1 MAARRVVLCI
11 GDETVTGRPVSEL
24 TAIDPS
30 YADPQTDF
38 VTWNIQAQAWQDLTP
53 GTNSNTV
60 AVANDLWSYE
70 SRLREGFRSRFP
82 TETLYLIK
90 YAAAGSIRDWSLDGG
105 ALMTGL
111 VAEVAAAAADVSPT
125 DTLSI
130 DAICVSIQKDDHQLD
145 TWRSYGHSLRDLL
158 QTIRA
163 TLDAIAD
170 VDVGTLRDDGDITP
184 IAVLGPHYD
193 YDVSDDRLVHT
204 RMQVEI
210 LENEDDRT
218 RVVRSHGLLA
228 ESDDSYAASAA
239 VSLGQLVADHLFL
252 PAYNDAS
259 NPEAA
264 LVLGCGDSTME
275 GSFTVPTS
283 LPAHQQEALT
293 GAKMWQPRLGS
304 FATLQAGSSILVP
317 TANNSISWPQV
328 IGYYGIEIG
337 LCDKIRDVHDVYYV
351 KGSQISSR
359 ASDTRG
365 RLDTGGL
372 PPPPHGDVNMVSWAP
387 GEGKL
392 SDMCI
397 FGWFVSA
404 VQALRA
410 DSKKPALKLCVIS
423 VGLNDTAY
431 AASDAA
437 GVRPSIESIVAR
449 VKKLCADY
457 SVDTSGLRFVVLV
470 PPTYALEGQA
480 PFNNSDQAKLDVVRA
495 DLLSMPDIHADVT
508 VIDLSNHASTD
519 NYHQNDAG
527 TATLVDDIYKAYLQG
542 APDAVRPMF
551 SPTMGH
557 LRAALRLSQV
567 PDTNDAV
574 KMIDSANQ
582 TAKAAFF
589 SALGQDKIEAL
600 QAIPYTTNPQ
610 SKNEHLRNLA
620 VETEVKMMRSEL
632 LRTLPLMFKDGS
644 STVQS
649 WNDEA
654 AFREGG
660 TLQTENEIKRLRGE
674 ITNGLDMLRNSQI
687 FGAGGVSVESIPGT
701 DNNSPGDS
709 TFKVI

>member
-1 MAARRVVLCI
+1 MAVRRVILCI

-30 YADPQTDF
+30 YANAQTDF
-38 VTWNIQAQAWQDLTP
+38 DVWNIQAQAWENLTP

-60 AVANDLWSYE
+60 VAASNLWSYE
-70 SRLREGFRSRFP
+70 SRLREGLRSRFP
-82 TETLYLIK
+82 TEKLYLIK
-90 YAAAGSIRDWSLDGG
+90 YAAAGSIRDWSQDGG
-105 ALMTGL
+105 ALLTAL
-111 VAEVAAAAADVSPT
+111 VAEVTAAAAAASPT

-130 DAICVSIQKDDHQLD
+130 DAICFSVQKEDHQLD
-145 TWRSYGHSLRDLL
+145 TWRSYGHQFRDLL
-158 QTIRA
+158 QTIRN
-163 TLDAIAD
+163 TLNAIAD
-170 VDVGTLRDDGDITP
+170 VAVGTLRDDAGLTP
-184 IAVLGPHYD
+184 FAVLGPHYD
-193 YDVSDDRLVHT
+193 YDTSDDRLNHC

-218 RVVRSHGLLA
+218 RVVRSQGLLA
-228 ESDDSYAASAA
+228 ESDGSYAANAA
-239 VSLGQLVADHLFL
+239 VSLGQKVADHLF
-252 PAYNDAS
+252 AASYDDAS

-264 LVLGCGDSTME
+264 MVLGVGDSTME
-275 GSFTVPTS
+275 GSFTVATS

-293 GAKMWQPRLGS
+293 GARIWRPEAGAFQTMQVGALG
-304 FATLQAGSSILVP
+304 
-317 TANNSISWPQV
+317 NNLISWPQI

-372 PPPPHGDVNMVSWAP
+372 PPPPHGDINLVNWAP

-392 SDMCI
+392 SDLCI
-397 FGWFVSA
+397 HGWFMSA
-404 VQALRA
+404 VQALR
-410 DSKKPALKLCVIS
+410 DDNKKPVLKLCVIS

-431 AASDAA
+431 AASDSA
-437 GVRPSIESIVAR
+437 GVRPSIESIIAR
-449 VKKLCADY
+449 VKKLCADH
-457 SVDTSGLRFVVLV
+457 SVDTTNLRFVVLV
-470 PPTYALEGQA
+470 PPTYAMEGVA
-480 PFNNSDQAKLDVVRA
+480 PFNNAVQAKLDEVRA
-495 DLLSMPDIHADVT
+495 DLLSMPDIHADVS

-527 TATLVDDIYKAYLQG
+527 TATLVDEIYAAYLQG

-551 SPTMGH
+551 APTMSH

-574 KMIDSANQ
+574 KMIESANQ
-582 TAKAAFF
+582 TAKSWFF
-589 SALGQDKIEAL
+589 RELGPDKIAAL
-600 QAIPYTTNPQ
+600 QAIPYTTNPI
-610 SKNEHLRNLA
+610 SNNEHLRNVA

-632 LRTLPLMFKDGS
+632 LRTLPLIFKDGS
-644 STVQS
+644 STVQV
-649 WNDEA
+649 WNEEA

-660 TLQTENEIKRLRGE
+660 LLQTENEIKRLRNE
-674 ITNGLDMLRNSQI
+674 INDGLEMLRKSAI
-687 FGAGGVSVESIPGT
+687 VGAGGVSVEAVPGT
-701 DNNSPGDS
+701 DNDRPGDS